1 MTLMPMLTLMLTTTM
16 TIEDEGNDD
25 VGNRYW
31 KRKHVNTVAL
41 LTHLMQMMT
50 KTVSRKQQRK

>member
-1 MTLMPMLTLMLTTTM
+1 MPMLTLMLTTTM